1 MLRNF
6 QVFIPIRGS
15 DSGTIAACERP
26 APLADLRAT
35 IPLVVLFRYEHLA
48 PVELAGLPL
57 AEERQFLPW
66 WVRHLPLRGPSTS
79 T

>member
-35 IPLVVLFRYEHLA
+35 IPLVVLFHYEHLA
-48 PVELAGLPL
+48 PVELAGPAVLP
-57 AEERQFLPW
+57 AGVSFSPGGAAICRFGA
-66 WVRHLPLRGPSTS
+66 LR
-79 T
+79 